1 MERKE
6 EGKAKK
12 ERVTYR
18 ESENKDKNYGQKK
31 NKNRS
36 MERMSD

>member
-6 EGKAKK
+6 GGKAKK

-18 ESENKDKNYGQKK
+18 ESENKDKNYVQKE
-31 NKNRS
+31 NKNRNT
-36 MERMSD
+36 